1 MSLTSFAQRGKSTS
15 LFNLEKSF
23 SNVLLSHNPEAYN
36 ENIETDLLR
45 IKTTLSGKSLAVEKG
60 MIYKALS
67 IVPKQDTLVS
77 NGMYTAGRDLL
88 SNPFFPK
95 HLYGAK
101 KKKKK
106 SKK

>member
-1 MSLTSFAQRGKSTS
+1 MLNSY
-15 LFNLEKSF
+15 
-23 SNVLLSHNPEAYN
+23 NPEMYN
-36 ENIETDLLR
+36 QTVETDLVR
-45 IKTTLSGKSLAVEKG
+45 IKTTLSTKSLAVEKG
-60 MIYKALS
+60 AIYRALS
-67 IVPKQDTLVS
+67 IIPKQETLVS